1 MTSRQ
6 RSMSVSCFVD
16 ASAVRFD
23 GPGGALRGRARVPG
37 DKSISHRAL
46 MLAALAPGSS
56 RLARVNPGEDVL
68 ATATLLGRLGATV
81 DSDPAGGVVEV
92 EGWGERGP
100 REPDDVLDAGNSGT
114 TLRLALGLCAGA
126 RGAFVLTGDASL
138 RRRPM
143 LRVVAPLRAMGARID
158 GRAGGDFAPLF
169 VRGGDL
175 TGVAHTLPVA
185 SAQVKT
191 ALLLAGLGAQG
202 TTSVTEPRLSRD
214 HTERMLAAAGIPVVR
229 NGGAVSVVGGGRPA
243 PGDRRVP
250 GDLSSA
256 AFVLAAAV
264 LIPGSDVLLENVGI
278 NPTRTGFLEVLT
290 AMGADISIEAVDAWG
305 GEPVGAIRVRSSALR
320 GGHVGAPE
328 AVSLIDELPILAV
341 VATQAAGRTIIRGAG
356 ELRVKESDRIA
367 AMAAGLSAL
376 GAEVET
382 RPDGLVISGPTQLRT
397 AEVDSCGDHRVAMS
411 LAVGGLIAQGPV
423 TIRGWDCVDTSFPG
437 FVDTLE
443 ALQSGA
449 GS

>member
-1 MTSRQ
+1 M
-6 RSMSVSCFVD
+6 
-16 ASAVRFD
+16 RF
-23 GPGGALRGRARVPG
+23 GSGGELRGRARVPG

-46 MLAALAPGSS
+46 ILAALAQGSS
-56 RLARVNPGEDVL
+56 RLTGVNPGGDVH
-68 ATATLLGRLGATV
+68 ATAQLLGRLGATLR
-81 DSDPAGGVVEV
+81 SDLAGGEVEV
-92 EGWGERGP
+92 DGWGERGP

-114 TLRLALGLCAGA
+114 TLRIALGLCAGA
-126 RGAFVLTGDASL
+126 RGAFVLTGDESL

-143 LRVVAPLRAMGARID
+143 LRVVAPLRAMGAQID
-158 GRAGGDFAPLF
+158 GRANGNLAPLSL
-169 VRGGDL
+169 RGGDL
-175 TGVAHTLPVA
+175 TGVAHTLPMA

-191 ALLLAGLGAQG
+191 ALLLAGLGARG
-202 TTSVTEPRLSRD
+202 TTSVTEPQLSRD
-214 HTERMLAAAGIPVVR
+214 HTERMLAAAG
-229 NGGAVSVVGGGRPA
+229 VSVVRSGDTVSVAGGGRPA

-256 AFVLAAAV
+256 AFVIAAAV
-264 LIPGSDVLLENVGI
+264 LIPGSDVLLEDVGV

-290 AMGADISIEAVDAWG
+290 AMGADISIEAVDTWG
-305 GEPVGAIRVRSSALR
+305 GEAVGAIRVRSSALR
-320 GGHVGAPE
+320 GGIVGAAE

-341 VATQAAGRTIIRGAG
+341 VATQATGRTTIRGAG

-367 AMAAGLSAL
+367 AMAAGLGSL

-382 RPDGLVISGPTQLRT
+382 RPDGLVISGPTQLRA

-411 LAVGGLIAQGPV
+411 LAVGGLLAQGPV
-423 TIRGWDCVDTSFPG
+423 TVRGWECVDTSFPG
-437 FVDTLE
+437 FLDTLE

>member
-1 MTSRQ
+1 M
-6 RSMSVSCFVD
+6 
-16 ASAVRFD
+16 
-23 GPGGALRGRARVPG
+23 PG

-46 MLAALAPGSS
+46 MLAALAQGSS
-56 RLARVNPGEDVL
+56 RVTGVNLGGDVL

-81 DSDPAGGVVEV
+81 RTDLAGGQVEV
-92 EGWGERGP
+92 EGWGQHGP
-100 REPDDVLDAGNSGT
+100 REPDDILDAGNSGT
-114 TLRLALGLCAGA
+114 TLRTALALCAGA

-158 GRAGGDFAPLF
+158 GRAEGNRAPLF

-175 TGVAHTLPVA
+175 TGVAHALPVA

-191 ALLLAGLGAQG
+191 ALLMAGLAARG

-214 HTERMLAAAGIPVVR
+214 HTERMLAAAGVPVGRSGLTVTV
-229 NGGAVSVVGGGRPA
+229 AGGGRPA

-264 LIPGSDVLLENVGI
+264 LIPGSDVLLENVGT

-290 AMGADISIEAVDAWG
+290 AMGADISIEAADKWG
-305 GEPVGAIRVRSSALR
+305 GEPVGAIRVRSSVLR
-320 GGHVGAPE
+320 GGLVEAAE
-328 AVSLIDELPILAV
+328 AVSLIDELPILAM

-367 AMAAGLSAL
+367 AMASGLGEL
-376 GAEVET
+376 GADVET
-382 RPDGLVISGPTQLRT
+382 LPDGLVISGPTPLRP
-397 AEVDSCGDHRVAMS
+397 AEVDSYGDHRVAMS

-423 TIRGWDCVDTSFPG
+423 AIRGWDCVDTSFPG
-437 FVDTLE
+437 FLDTLG
-443 ALQSGA
+443 ALRTGVAPDDAS
-449 GS
+449 